1 VGIRGRV
8 EMMEMGAR
16 QRMLN
21 DRVVPPN
28 GMLLGNPQSTL
39 LDVDG
44 SLWRIWH
51 PNGFNGKY
59 WIGSQPG
66 QRFHDLMEEARYTL
80 DPKKRKALYAEAIA
94 IRNEEKP
101 SLDLFQ
107 EMVVYG
113 TSKRVSFKPRADY
126 RLIVAEMALA
136 GRWRAGQ
143 TYGRTR
149 SPKSLIASMILSCGG
164 PPEWAWRSRSKNVL
178 ASVAFCQRWNS
189 RMQVSGSPRIRR
201 SGASVS
207 SVNSEPA
214 GRLRNSARRFSQ

>member
-1 VGIRGRV
+1 VNATTKNIYAGQVLTLAAWRRLRPQLRDQAHPYDPAKAGLNEAALRPASTSHLCGTGTMVNEKAPLEVIASMRSTVASAQGGDDGD
-8 EMMEMGAR
+8 GAR
-16 QRMLN
+16 ARMLN
-21 DRVVPPN
+21 DRAAWAQRHAA
-28 GMLLGNPQSTL
+28 GNLTTL
-39 LDVDG
+39 LDADG

-80 DPKKRKALYAEAIA
+80 DPKKRKALYAEAIE

-136 GRWRAGQ
+136 GR
-143 TYGRTR
+143 
-149 SPKSLIASMILSCGG
+149 
-164 PPEWAWRSRSKNVL
+164 
-178 ASVAFCQRWNS
+178 
-189 RMQVSGSPRIRR
+189 
-201 SGASVS
+201 
-207 SVNSEPA
+207 
-214 GRLRNSARRFSQ
+214 